1 MYRLIGINLLLSNLL
16 MFLFYTGYF
25 SYFAYSLAKTETK
38 LLTQLYVAMFVFYT
52 VLYGINVLRRGYNLY
67 YIISNYGKTVPLI
80 IYNKNTRDRFTM
92 YGNIK
97 MFIIEAVLLS
107 HFYPRFTRCSEY
119 AYNTE
124 LCSSLRI
131 IVYSF
136 EITLTIVII
145 VLLLIGV
152 IILLSLC
159 NNSVDRRI
167 ILKLLDFINFPKE
180 ILRKIKI
187 IKFHPFNRL
196 CNICLEDHNNKVN
209 WISLSCSHKFHHE
222 CITAWKEENKKCPIC
237 NTQISIIS
245 DSLLSINI

>member
-107 HFYPRFTRCSEY
+107 HF
-119 AYNTE
+119 
-124 LCSSLRI
+124 
-131 IVYSF
+131 
-136 EITLTIVII
+136 
-145 VLLLIGV
+145 
-152 IILLSLC
+152 
-159 NNSVDRRI
+159 
-167 ILKLLDFINFPKE
+167 
-180 ILRKIKI
+180 
-187 IKFHPFNRL
+187 
-196 CNICLEDHNNKVN
+196 
-209 WISLSCSHKFHHE
+209 
-222 CITAWKEENKKCPIC
+222 
-237 NTQISIIS
+237 
-245 DSLLSINI
+245 